1 MSIDVKTLMEKVNTA
16 IKDVSTL
23 EVATLTNA
31 NNNKFDLT
39 NGSNK
44 NVFEAIRKNITQ
56 SDLVAYTRFELD
68 GDAVNFVNNKE
79 ELTALVEDHS
89 ILVESALETRKTL
102 FNTVVS
108 TVKNVIK

>member
-1 MSIDVKTLMEKVNTA
+1 MSINVEPIKKAINDVA
-16 IKDVSTL
+16 TL

-31 NNNKFDLT
+31 NDNKFDLT
-39 NGSNK
+39 NGSNES
-44 NVFEAIRKNITQ
+44 VFEAIRSNLAQ

-79 ELTALVEDHS
+79 EFTTLVEDHS

-102 FNTVVS
+102 FNTIYK
-108 TVKNVIK
+108 TLKDVIK